1 MVKFFGIIPA
11 RYASSRLPGKPLAK
25 IGGVPMIER
34 VYRQCQ
40 KATVLSGLAVATDD
54 ERIADVVTS
63 FGGNVVMTDTN
74 HPSGTDRCFEA
85 AQKLFNTD
93 TDSSVIINIQG
104 DEPFIDPTLINLLAL
119 SFKNPTVEIATLVN
133 KVNTF
138 EELFSPNV
146 VKVILDTGDFALYFS
161 RAPIP
166 FLRSHQ
172 PEQWLQNH
180 TFYKHIG
187 IYAYRYQTLQ
197 KLVNLKPSILE
208 LSEMLEQLRWLENG
222 FKIHTHLTDYEGFA
236 VDTNRDLQKAN
247 TLV

>member
-1 MVKFFGIIPA
+1 MINFFGIIPA

-40 KATVLSGLAVATDD
+40 KSKVLSGLAVATDD
-54 ERIADVVTS
+54 ERIAEVVS
-63 FGGNVVMTDTN
+63 GFGGNVVITDTN

-85 AQKLFNTD
+85 AHKLFADDAANT
-93 TDSSVIINIQG
+93 VIINVQG
-104 DEPFIDPTLINLLAL
+104 DEPFINPALIDLLASSFDNPSVEISTLI
-119 SFKNPTVEIATLVN
+119 N

-138 EELFSPNV
+138 EELFSPNT
-146 VKVILDTGDFALYFS
+146 VKAIVDNNGFAMYFS

-166 FLRSHQ
+166 FLRGYQ
-172 PEQWLQNH
+172 PEQWIQHH

-187 IYAYRYQTLQ
+187 IYAYRYQALQ
-197 KLVNLKPSILE
+197 KIIALKPSTLE

-222 FKIHTHLTDYEGFA
+222 FKIHTQFTDYESFA